1 MSLRQAFKSKFR
13 SDKPDI
19 DIMTTPSILETFPSE
34 ERLLE
39 EIPDE
44 CPHPDKLHNEE
55 SCSACYESQLA
66 QLQEQFVAIM
76 LENQQLVNEIK
87 ELKSQSLVEQLS
99 KQLEKERERFRV
111 LSEKV
116 HEKENSS
123 LSSKSPRLRRF
134 ARKEKHVTD
143 KSKSSDVGESAG
155 MSVILEKDDMGD
167 APKEPDDDKDIH
179 AETTPVHPEA
189 LPFPAPEKPKGWLG
203 WIRNWLIS
211 HFIDLWMDFSETV
224 VEDEDSAEDDPE
236 GDPLTVRKLKDNLM
250 RFTNSTKPV
259 SNTSD
264 SFVSLLRWSSP
275 GTTMLAFCVYM
286 YTVYHGWL
294 LPLFLFTILCQLT
307 LNFVRSWFVSPRIT
321 KKPDHEEGDMGVSD
335 KFQLVLHVARK
346 VQNQLGHMA
355 NCLEKI
361 KNLMMWQQVEV
372 TAHLYFVLS
381 VGFISSCVFQAHQLF
396 TVFGFYLGVKLFLID
411 YLFYRFPRVQQKH
424 DTTAR
429 LWKSLPTDAQLERKH
444 NRAELDKLIVSQCSG
459 SSTSLSSE
467 NQNFCELFNLPPTE
481 TPVPVWHGGRRCTL
495 INKDKSL
502 TAAFKNGRLYLTN
515 SFLCFER
522 SKSITP
528 KNLVLALKNISKIE
542 KAKPYPWIP
551 GGGMAIEVTMIS
563 PEKTYIF
570 GAILNRDETLES
582 IMDAGMKAGLSWAS
596 ASASVQSDV
605 EEPQPSVSTKKPT
618 PKTDM

>member
-13 SDKPDI
+13 SEKPEI
-19 DIMTTPSILETFPSE
+19 DIMSPPTILQTFPSE

-44 CPHPDKLHNEE
+44 CPHPEKECNE

-66 QLQEQFVAIM
+66 QLQEQFVSIM

-87 ELKSQSLVEQLS
+87 DLKSQSLVEQLT
-99 KQLEKERERFRV
+99 KQLEKERERYRV
-111 LSEKV
+111 LSERL
-116 HEKENSS
+116 HEKESSS

-134 ARKEKHVTD
+134 ARKEKHTTD
-143 KSKSSDVGESAG
+143 KSKASESGEPTG
-155 MSVILEKDDMGD
+155 MTVILEKDDTN
-167 APKEPDDDKDIH
+167 
-179 AETTPVHPEA
+179 ETTKELEEEIHTEVTPIQPEP
-189 LPFPAPEKPKGWLG
+189 LPFPPAEKTSWFGYLRA
-203 WIRNWLIS
+203 WIVS
-211 HFIDLWMDFSETV
+211 HFYRILEDFT
-224 VEDEDSAEDDPE
+224 DTTLDDDDSGDDDPE
-236 GDPLTVRKLKDNLM
+236 GDPLTVRKLKDNLV
-250 RFTNSTKPV
+250 RFSNATKPV
-259 SNTSD
+259 SNLAE
-264 SFVSLLRWSSP
+264 SFISLLRWNSP

-294 LPLFLFTILCQLT
+294 FPLILFTLLCQLT
-307 LNFVRSWFVSPRIT
+307 LNYVRSWFSVPHVA
-321 KKPDHEEGDMGVSD
+321 KKQEHDEGDMGVSD

-372 TAHLYFVLS
+372 TGHLYFMLS
-381 VGFISSCVFQAHQLF
+381 VGFISSCIFPAHQLF
-396 TVFGFYLGVKLFLID
+396 TVFGFYVGVKLFIID
-411 YLFYRFPRVQQKH
+411 YIFFRFPRVQQKH

-429 LWKSLPTDAQLERKH
+429 LWKALPTDAQLERRH
-444 NRAELDKLIVSQCSG
+444 NRAELDKLVVNQSSII
-459 SSTSLSSE
+459 STSLSSE
-467 NQNFCELFNLPPTE
+467 NQNFCELFNLPPSE
-481 TPVPVWHGGRRCTL
+481 TPIPAWHGGRRCTL

-522 SKSITP
+522 SKSATP
-528 KNLVLALKNISKIE
+528 KNLVLALKNINKVE

-582 IMDAGMKAGLSWAS
+582 IMEAGLKAGLSWAS
-596 ASASVQSDV
+596 APLQPDH
-605 EEPQPSVSTKKPT
+605 EEPQQSCSTKKPGT
-618 PKTDM
+618 